1 MSEGEVGAGAMRR
14 SPIQSK
20 SSFNDRGGYQPTP
33 RSSFSNFKL
42 ADGRVIKFPAVMG
55 VLNVTP
61 DSFSDGGKYLDAD
74 RAVDHALAMEAAG
87 ADVIDVGGESS
98 RPIGAVE
105 IAVEV
110 ELARVT
116 PVLERLGKRL
126 RVPISIDTRRAE
138 VARVALESG
147 AAIIN
152 DITSLEH
159 DREMAPLAAQAKC
172 AVVLMHMR
180 GGVANHIEFADYRD
194 VVREVVEYL
203 DARARFAASAGIA
216 RSRIIVD
223 PGLGF
228 AKNAVHNLKLLS
240 ALPDLCALGYPV
252 LVGASRKAF
261 VARIA
266 GAVATGAGERELEF
280 GTAAV
285 NALAVAAGASIVR
298 VHDVG
303 AAVPAVR
310 MAAAMSGRDQRFKR
324 NA

>member
-1 MSEGEVGAGAMRR
+1 MRR
-14 SPIQSK
+14 SLIQSK
-20 SSFNDRGGYQPTP
+20 PSSNGRGGSKHTP
-33 RSSFSNFKL
+33 RSSFSNLKL
-42 ADGRVIKFPAVMG
+42 TDGRVIKFPAVMG

-74 RAVDHALAMEAAG
+74 CAVEHALEMEAAG

-105 IAVEV
+105 IPVEV

-116 PVLERLGKRL
+116 PVLRRLGKRL

-152 DITSLEH
+152 HITSLEH
-159 DREMAPLAAQAKC
+159 DREMAPLAARSRC

-180 GGVANHIEFADYRD
+180 GGPANHIKFAHYRD
-194 VVREVVEYL
+194 VVSEVVAYL
-203 DARARFAASAGIA
+203 DARARFAVDAGIA

-228 AKNAVHNLKLLS
+228 AKNAQHNLRLLA

-252 LVGASRKAF
+252 LVGASRKTF

-266 GAVATGAGERELEF
+266 GVVANGAGERALEF
-280 GTAAV
+280 GTAAA
-285 NALAVAAGASIVR
+285 NALAIAAGASIVR

-303 AAVPAVR
+303 AAVAAVR
-310 MAAAMSGRDQRFKR
+310 MAAAMSGRDHRFRR

>member
-1 MSEGEVGAGAMRR
+1 
-14 SPIQSK
+14 
-20 SSFNDRGGYQPTP
+20 
-33 RSSFSNFKL
+33 
-42 ADGRVIKFPAVMG
+42 MG

-74 RAVDHALAMEAAG
+74 RAVEHALAMEAAG

-98 RPIGAVE
+98 RPVGAVE
-105 IAVEV
+105 VPIEV

-126 RVPISIDTRRAE
+126 RAPISIDTRRAE

-152 DITSLEH
+152 DITALEH
-159 DREMAPLAAQAKC
+159 DREMAPLAARTKC

-180 GGVANHIEFADYRD
+180 GGPANHIAFARYRD
-194 VVREVVEYL
+194 VVREVVKYL
-203 DARARFAASAGIA
+203 EARARFAVDSGVA

-228 AKNAVHNLKLLS
+228 AKTAQHNLKLLA

-252 LVGASRKAF
+252 LVGASRKTF
-261 VARIA
+261 VSRISV
-266 GAVATGAGERELEF
+266 GDPGSGERDLEF
-280 GTAAV
+280 GTAAA
-285 NALAVAAGASIVR
+285 NALAIAAGASIVR
-298 VHDVG
+298 AHDVG
-303 AAVPAVR
+303 AAVAAVR
-310 MAAAMSGRDQRFKR
+310 MAAAMTGRDQRFRR

>member
-1 MSEGEVGAGAMRR
+1 MVAVG
-14 SPIQSK
+14 SK
-20 SSFNDRGGYQPTP
+20 ETP
-33 RSSFSNFKL
+33 RSSFSSLKL

-74 RAVDHALAMEAAG
+74 RAVEHALAMEDAG

-98 RPIGAVE
+98 RPVGAVE
-105 IAVEV
+105 IPVEV
-110 ELARVT
+110 ELARVN

-126 RVPISIDTRRAE
+126 RVPISIDTRRAG
-138 VARVALESG
+138 VAQVALDLG

-159 DREMAPLAAQAKC
+159 DREMAPLAALSKC

-180 GGVANHIEFADYRD
+180 GGPANHIQFAHYRD

-203 DARARFAASAGIA
+203 DARARFAAAAGIA

-228 AKNAVHNLKLLS
+228 AKNAQHNLRLLA

-252 LVGASRKAF
+252 LVGASRKTF

-266 GAVATGAGERELEF
+266 GIAATGCPGERELEF
-280 GTAAV
+280 GTAAA

-298 VHDVG
+298 VHDVR
-303 AAVPAVR
+303 AAVAAVR